1 MPPHTALNRHHD
13 LMGADTFAA
22 QPWQR
27 GRLTSRDN
35 AADVCHGVFF
45 PHTVEQLDIGRGFDL
60 DYRLAQIGPLTLAD
74 ITHHTDVR
82 LDFAELRTGYYVN
95 VPMSGVVQSRHRDI
109 DVTAT
114 TETASV
120 SGPVGETVI
129 TQWVA
134 GARDL
139 ALRIDGGVV
148 DRVLAEALRDTTGGR
163 ARFDPCFDLR
173 TGPGRSWAALLR
185 ILRDQLDDPDSVLH
199 RPITAMPFV
208 ESLVTGFLTV
218 SNPAFRQALDR
229 AAEPIP
235 PAAVRTAVDIIQAEP
250 QLPLTTAELARGC
263 NVSVRTLQEGFQRH
277 LGISPMA
284 YLRSVRLERAHAE
297 LRAADPGHDTVS
309 AIAYRWG
316 FHNLTRFAHQY
327 RMVYGRSP
335 KETLRV
341 RAGRH

>member
-1 MPPHTALNRHHD
+1 
-13 LMGADTFAA
+13 MGADQFAA
-22 QPWQR
+22 QPGQR

-45 PHTVEQLDIGRGFDL
+45 PHTVEQLDPGRGFDL
-60 DYRLAQIGPLTLAD
+60 DYRLTQVGPLTLAE

-95 VPMSGVVQSRHRDI
+95 VPLSGAVRSRHRGI

-120 SGPVGETVI
+120 SGPVGETVV
-129 TQWVA
+129 TRWVA
-134 GARDL
+134 GTRNL

-148 DRVLAEALRDTTGGR
+148 DRTLAEALRGGG
-163 ARFDPCFDLR
+163 AGFDPSFDLR
-173 TGPGRSWAALLR
+173 TGPGRSWLGMLR
-185 ILRDQLDDPDSVLH
+185 VLRDQLDDPDSVLH
-199 RPITAMPFV
+199 RPMTAMPFV
-208 ESLVTGFLTV
+208 ESLVTGFCTV

-235 PAAVRTAVDIIQAEP
+235 PAAVRTAVDIMHARP
-250 QLPLTTAELARGC
+250 QLPLTTAELARRC

-277 LGISPMA
+277 LGVAPMA
-284 YLRSVRLERAHAE
+284 YLRSVRLERAHAD
-297 LRAADPGHDTVS
+297 LRAADPGQDTVS

-316 FHNLTRFAHQY
+316 FGNLTRFAHQH
-327 RMVYGRSP
+327 RMTYGQSP